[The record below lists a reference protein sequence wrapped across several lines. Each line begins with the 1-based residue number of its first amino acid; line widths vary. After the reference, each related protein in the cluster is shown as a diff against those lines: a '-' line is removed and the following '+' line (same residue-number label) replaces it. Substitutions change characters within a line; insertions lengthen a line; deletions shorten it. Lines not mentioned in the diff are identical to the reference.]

1 MGRDE
6 VDPIRRPTVRTLTL
20 GLVAFTLIVLSAE
33 IYFLSWF
40 AAPWIDQQVGRTA
53 LVIIGLVGAQLSF
66 WALRRVWVRALRHY
80 KHEAQALRLANG
92 KESRNDGDA
101 D

>member
-1 MGRDE
+1 M
-6 VDPIRRPTVRTLTL
+6 RTLTL

-53 LVIIGLVGAQLSF
+53 LVIMSLIGAQLSF
-66 WALRRVWVRALRHY
+66 WALRKVWVRVLKHY
-80 KHEAQALRLANG
+80 KYAAQALRLAKS